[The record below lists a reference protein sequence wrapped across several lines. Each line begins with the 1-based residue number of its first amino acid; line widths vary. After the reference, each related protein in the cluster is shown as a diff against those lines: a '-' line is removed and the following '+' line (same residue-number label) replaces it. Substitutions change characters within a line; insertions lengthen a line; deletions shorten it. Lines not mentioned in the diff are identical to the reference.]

1 VLSRTDF
8 LRLVEGL
15 ISRGQLDEAKRLVGD
30 LPEDGPLATDR
41 LFLSAKIAE
50 AEGDY
55 LATTKTV
62 VREMQIVRSDVTT
75 SEALSA
81 LNIARRS

>member
-1 VLSRTDF
+1 MLLSEPDGRLAMDDDL
-8 LRLVEGL
+8 LRVARHVFEKA
-15 ISRGQLDEAKRLVGD
+15 QKRWL
-30 LPEDGPLATDR
+30 
-41 LFLSAKIAE
+41 
-50 AEGDY
+50 DY

-62 VREMQIVRSDVTT
+62 VREMQIGRSDVTT